1 MDYKKKASLMLERN
15 EDERAARLVYPFL
28 VNLLEDKGSI
38 YEIQECIID
47 MVRKIQDLKHLN
59 QIYSSVELKL
69 SKEKAKEKSQGVR

>member
-1 MDYKKKASLMLERN
+1 MNYKKKASLLLERN
-15 EDERAARLVYPFL
+15 DDERAACLVYHFL
-28 VNLLEDKGSI
+28 VNLLEDKASV

-69 SKEKAKEKSQGVR
+69 SKEKAKEEPKRV